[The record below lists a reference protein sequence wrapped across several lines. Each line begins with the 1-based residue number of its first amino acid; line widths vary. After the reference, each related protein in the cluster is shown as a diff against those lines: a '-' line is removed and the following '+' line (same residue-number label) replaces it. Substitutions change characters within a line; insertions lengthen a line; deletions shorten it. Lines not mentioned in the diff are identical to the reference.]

1 MFGVP
6 KYWDRIQLNNYLNR
20 MKYMVNDKV
29 FKQTQGNSTW
39 KLTVANNTSYEV

>member
-6 KYWDRIQLNNYLNR
+6 KYWERIQLNNYLNR

-29 FKQTQGNSTW
+29 LNKFKEIAHGN
-39 KLTVANNTSYEV
+39 